1 MFEVLSIKMSVM
13 VTVLCELRL
22 NFDLKKEVNR
32 GICFSGVQSCQK
44 KKNKDL
50 TQRLSIIS
58 LLNVWRLTTIYKKEQ
73 VKI

>member
-13 VTVLCELRL
+13 VTVLLLCESRL
-22 NFDLKKEVNR
+22 NFDLKEVNR
-32 GICFSGVQSCQK
+32 AICFSGVQCEK

-58 LLNVWRLTTIYKKEQ
+58 L
-73 VKI
+73 

>member
-13 VTVLCELRL
+13 VTVLLLCESRL
-22 NFDLKKEVNR
+22 NFDLVKEVNR
-32 GICFSGVQSCQK
+32 AICFSGVQCEK

-58 LLNVWRLTTIYKKEQ
+58 L
-73 VKI
+73 